1 MRSAH
6 IRVLHQHVLNR
17 HVPNRHDPHRHDL
30 HRRRHPAAGFSL
42 LELMIVVIIIAILAS
57 IAFGSYQHHVVNT
70 RRAAAAACLQER
82 TQRLERFHT
91 LHLSYLDAAGNPP
104 VLAECG
110 DGLAQ
115 HYQLGL
121 SAVSARAFTLQAVPQ
136 GAQAKADTRCGTLTI
151 NQLGVRAVSGTANAT
166 PGECW

>member
-1 MRSAH
+1 MQSAH
-6 IRVLHQHVLNR
+6 VRVLH
-17 HVPNRHDPHRHDL
+17 RHDLHRHDL
-30 HRRRHPAAGFSL
+30 HRRRYPAAGFSL
-42 LELMIVVIIIAILAS
+42 LELMIVVAIIAILAS

-70 RRAAAAACLQER
+70 RRAAAAACLLER

-91 LHLSYLDAAGNPP
+91 LHLSYPDATGAAAI
-104 VLAECG
+104 LAECG
-110 DGLAQ
+110 DGLAR
-115 HYQLGL
+115 HYRINL
-121 SAVSARAFTLQAVPQ
+121 SSISARAFTLQAVPQ

>member
-1 MRSAH
+1 
-6 IRVLHQHVLNR
+6 
-17 HVPNRHDPHRHDL
+17 
-30 HRRRHPAAGFSL
+30 
-42 LELMIVVIIIAILAS
+42 MIVVIIIAILAS

-91 LHLSYLDAAGNPP
+91 LHLSYMDAAGNPP

>member
-6 IRVLHQHVLNR
+6 IRVLHRYVF
-17 HVPNRHDPHRHDL
+17 HRPDL

-42 LELMIVVIIIAILAS
+42 LELMIVVAIIAILAS

-91 LHLSYLDAAGNPP
+91 LHLSYLDTAGKPP
-104 VLAECG
+104 ALAECG
-110 DGLAQ
+110 DGLAR
-115 HYQLGL
+115 HYQISL

-136 GAQAKADTRCGTLTI
+136 GTQARADTRCGTLAI
-151 NQLGVRAVSGTANAT
+151 NQLGVRTVSGTANAT